1 VVFKNKTAT
10 VRILSLRSEAENT
23 NGNSQLTLINR
34 LQSSSNPDADGD
46 YRSYRPIVMSKPIEI
61 TVHSILRDLLR
72 HQTEIQDWNHH
83 LTMARLVAR
92 TLRLDK
98 SALIQTGIATH
109 RLEGKYRIGYLL
121 PALLWHEA
129 VIIAIPTACHPQLI
143 NAEIPLFQQWLNT
156 DKPIYCG
163 TQSPPAE
170 FRGLWMIDPRDWLDI
185 QLHHPQNRLNYPT
198 IIDGADDLAY
208 LAQQLLTIAITPEDW
223 DFLRVSQTPSQ
234 WQSIGEI
241 EIQLMEK
248 LWQRPQN
255 PYNCYLLDAEDRS
268 RVVELVER
276 LSPNLPDKWQ
286 AFNNRSCD
294 PKNELIWAT
303 IDRTHAKF
311 TLSIA
316 PINPIERLAPIW
328 QQQASVLITS
338 AVDLSKDA
346 IGYRQEIGLGEL
358 TSVKFL
364 LDRQTDIFQLYI
376 PRWMPMPN
384 TPKFQPILVDEI
396 EHLLYLICGQPKF
409 VVILIG
415 DTPLQAQIAAILAA
429 EWGSRV
435 QVEQTDLNEANILIS
450 GWEFWHQHQDDLPTP
465 KLMIIPTL
473 PIPSLEDPLVAAKV
487 NFYKQQKQDWF
498 RFYLLPTGL
507 KILHRSIAPI
517 RSSQGVV
524 AIFDNRINQRSYG
537 QQVLAALAPAARINY
552 ADLSWL
558 DK

>member
-1 VVFKNKTAT
+1 
-10 VRILSLRSEAENT
+10 
-23 NGNSQLTLINR
+23 
-34 LQSSSNPDADGD
+34 
-46 YRSYRPIVMSKPIEI
+46 MSKPIEI
-61 TVHSILRDLLR
+61 TVHSTLRDLLR

-98 SALIQTGIATH
+98 SALIQTGVATH

-129 VIIAIPTACHPQLI
+129 ITIAIPIACHAQLI
-143 NAEIPLFQQWLNT
+143 NTEIPLFQQWLNT

-163 TQSPPAE
+163 TQPPPPE
-170 FRGLWMIDPRDWLDI
+170 FRGLWIIDPRAWLDI
-185 QLHHPQNRLNYPT
+185 QLHHPQDRRNYPT
-198 IIDGADDLAY
+198 IIDGAEDLAY
-208 LAQQLLTIAITPEDW
+208 LAQQLLTVTITPEDW

-255 PYNCYLLDAEDRS
+255 PYNCYLLDVEDRS

-276 LSPNLPDKWQ
+276 LSPNLPNKWQ
-286 AFNNRSCD
+286 EFNTRSID
-294 PKNELIWAT
+294 PTNELIWAT

-316 PINPIERLAPIW
+316 PINPIAQLAPIW
-328 QQQASVLITS
+328 QQQPSVLITS

-364 LDRQTDIFQLYI
+364 LDRQSDLFQLYI

-396 EHLLYLICGQPKF
+396 KHLLYLIRGQPKF

-435 QVEQTDLNEANILIS
+435 QVEQTDLHEANILIS
-450 GWEFWHQHQDDLPTP
+450 GWEFWQQHQDDLPTP

-487 NFYKQQKQDWF
+487 SFYKQQKQDWF

-537 QQVLAALAPAARINY
+537 KQVLASLAPAARINY

-558 DK
+558 G

>member
-1 VVFKNKTAT
+1 
-10 VRILSLRSEAENT
+10 
-23 NGNSQLTLINR
+23 
-34 LQSSSNPDADGD
+34 
-46 YRSYRPIVMSKPIEI
+46 MSKPIEI
-61 TVHSILRDLLR
+61 TVHTILRDLLR

-109 RLEGKYRIGYLL
+109 RLAGKYRIGYLL

-129 VIIAIPTACHPQLI
+129 IIIAIPTACHQQLI

-156 DKPIYCG
+156 DKPIYCDI
-163 TQSPPAE
+163 QSPPTE
-170 FRGLWMIDPRDWLDI
+170 FRGLWIIDARDWLDM
-185 QLHHPQNRLNYPT
+185 QLHHPQRRNYPT
-198 IIDGADDLAY
+198 IIDGAEDLAS
-208 LAQQLLTIAITPEDW
+208 LAQQLLTIIITPEDW

-255 PYNCYLLDAEDRS
+255 PYNCYLLDSEDRS
-268 RVVELVER
+268 RVIELLER
-276 LSPNLPDKWQ
+276 LSPTLPEKWR
-286 AFNNRSCD
+286 AFNTRTKD
-294 PKNELIWAT
+294 AKNELIWAT

-311 TLSIA
+311 TLLIA

-328 QQQASVLITS
+328 QQQASVLINS

-346 IGYRQEIGLGEL
+346 IGYRQEIGLGEI

-396 EHLLYLICGQPKF
+396 KHLLYLICGHPKF

-450 GWEFWHQHQDDLPTP
+450 GWEFWQQHQDDLPTP

-537 QQVLAALAPAARINY
+537 KQVLASLSPSARINY

>member
-1 VVFKNKTAT
+1 
-10 VRILSLRSEAENT
+10 
-23 NGNSQLTLINR
+23 
-34 LQSSSNPDADGD
+34 
-46 YRSYRPIVMSKPIEI
+46 MSKPIEI
-61 TVHSILRDLLR
+61 TVHTTLRDLLR
-72 HQTEIQDWNHH
+72 HQTEIKDWNHH

-98 SALIQTGIATH
+98 SALIQTGVATH

-129 VIIAIPTACHPQLI
+129 ITIVVPIAAQSYLI
-143 NAEIPLFQQWLNT
+143 NTEIPLIQEWLNT
-156 DKPIYCG
+156 DKPVYCG
-163 TQSPPAE
+163 TQPPAE
-170 FRGLWMIDPRDWLDI
+170 FRGLWIVDARAWLDI
-185 QLHHPQNRLNYPT
+185 QLHHPEDRRNYPT
-198 IIDGADDLAY
+198 IIDGADELGD
-208 LAQQLLTIAITPEDW
+208 LAQQLLTVTLTPEDW

-248 LWQRPQN
+248 LWQRPSN
-255 PYNCYLLDAEDRS
+255 PYNCYLLDPEDRS
-268 RVVELVER
+268 RVIDLIER
-276 LSPNLPDKWQ
+276 LSPTLPHKWQ
-286 AFNNRSCD
+286 EFNTRSID
-294 PKNELIWAT
+294 PTNELIWAT

-311 TLSIA
+311 TLSIV
-316 PINPIERLAPIW
+316 PINPVDRLAPIW

-384 TPKFQPILVDEI
+384 TPKFQPILIDEI
-396 EHLLYLICGQPKF
+396 QHLLYLIRGEPKF

-429 EWGSRV
+429 EWGTRV
-435 QVEQTDLNEANILIS
+435 QVEQTDLHEANILIS
-450 GWEFWHQHQDDLPTP
+450 GWEFWQQHQDNLPTP
-465 KLMIIPTL
+465 KLMIIATL

-507 KILHRSIAPI
+507 KILHRSIDPI

-537 QQVLAALAPAARINY
+537 KQVLAALAPAARINY

-558 DK
+558 G

>member
-1 VVFKNKTAT
+1 MT
-10 VRILSLRSEAENT
+10 
-23 NGNSQLTLINR
+23 
-34 LQSSSNPDADGD
+34 
-46 YRSYRPIVMSKPIEI
+46 KPIEI
-61 TVHSILRDLLR
+61 TVHTILRDLLR
-72 HQTEIQDWNHH
+72 HQTEIKDWNHH

-92 TLRLDK
+92 TLRMSK
-98 SALIQTGIATH
+98 SALIQTGVATH

-129 VIIAIPTACHPQLI
+129 ITIAIPIAAHSYLI
-143 NAEIPLFQQWLNT
+143 NTEIPLLQQWLNT

-163 TQSPPAE
+163 TQPPPAK
-170 FRGLWMIDPRDWLDI
+170 FQGLWIIDPRAWLDI
-185 QLHHPQNRLNYPT
+185 QFHHPQDRRDYPT
-198 IIDGADDLAY
+198 IIDGADELGY
-208 LAQQLLTIAITPEDW
+208 LAQQLLTIALTPEDW

-234 WQSIGEI
+234 WQSIGET

-248 LWQRPQN
+248 LWQRPPN
-255 PYNCYLLDAEDRS
+255 PYNCYLLDDEDRS
-268 RVVELVER
+268 RVMQLIDR
-276 LSPNLPDKWQ
+276 LSFPLPSKWQ
-286 AFNNRSCD
+286 EFDRRSSN
-294 PKNELIWAT
+294 PNNELIWAT

-316 PINPIERLAPIW
+316 PINPIDRLAPIW

-346 IGYRQEIGLGEL
+346 IGYRQELGLGEL

-364 LDRQTDIFQLYI
+364 LDRQSDIFQLYI

-384 TPKFQPILVDEI
+384 TPKFQPILIDEI
-396 EHLLYLICGQPKF
+396 QHLLYLISGQPKF

-415 DTPLQAQIAAILAA
+415 DTPLQAQIAALLAA
-429 EWGSRV
+429 EWGSRI
-435 QVEQTDLNEANILIS
+435 QVEQTNLNEANILIS
-450 GWEFWHQHQDDLPTP
+450 GWEFWQQNQDNLPTP

-537 QQVLAALAPAARINY
+537 KQVLAALAPAARINY

-558 DK
+558 G

>member
-1 VVFKNKTAT
+1 
-10 VRILSLRSEAENT
+10 
-23 NGNSQLTLINR
+23 
-34 LQSSSNPDADGD
+34 
-46 YRSYRPIVMSKPIEI
+46 MSKPIEI
-61 TVHSILRDLLR
+61 TVHTILRDLLR

-98 SALIQTGIATH
+98 SALIQTGVATH

-129 VIIAIPTACHPQLI
+129 VTIAIPTACHPQLI
-143 NAEIPLFQQWLNT
+143 NTEIPLFQQWLNT

-163 TQSPPAE
+163 TQPPPAE
-170 FRGLWMIDPRDWLDI
+170 FRGLWIIDPLAWLDI
-185 QLHHPQNRLNYPT
+185 QLHHPQDRRDYPT
-198 IIDGADDLAY
+198 IIDGAEDLAY
-208 LAQQLLTIAITPEDW
+208 LAQQLLTVTLTPEDW

-255 PYNCYLLDAEDRS
+255 PYNCYLLDLEDRA

-286 AFNNRSCD
+286 EFKTRFSFPSAKADATRTGRYANREASAFGVSLEAQAAAPPTPTSD
-294 PKNELIWAT
+294 ATNELIWAT

-316 PINPIERLAPIW
+316 PINPIAQLAPIW
-328 QQQASVLITS
+328 QQQPSVLITS

-364 LDRQTDIFQLYI
+364 LDRQSDLFQLYV

-396 EHLLYLICGQPKF
+396 KHLLYLIRGQPKF
-409 VVILIG
+409 VVVLIG

-450 GWEFWHQHQDDLPTP
+450 GWEFWQQHQDNLPTP
-465 KLMIIPTL
+465 KLIIIPTL

-487 NFYKQQKQDWF
+487 SFYKQQKQDWF

-537 QQVLAALAPAARINY
+537 KQVLASLSPAARINY

>member
-1 VVFKNKTAT
+1 MMA
-10 VRILSLRSEAENT
+10 I
-23 NGNSQLTLINR
+23 
-34 LQSSSNPDADGD
+34 ADG
-46 YRSYRPIVMSKPIEI
+46 IALTAMSTPIEI
-61 TVHSILRDLLR
+61 TVHSTLRDLLR
-72 HQTEIQDWNHH
+72 QQTGITDWNHH

-98 SALIQTGIATH
+98 SALIQTGVATH

-121 PALLWHEA
+121 PALLWHEPITIA
-129 VIIAIPTACHPQLI
+129 VPMAARAQLV
-143 NAEIPLFQQWLNT
+143 NTEIPRLQQWLNT

-163 TQSPPAE
+163 TQPPPSG
-170 FRGLWMIDPRDWLDI
+170 FCGLWMMDPRSWLDL
-185 QLHHPQNRLNYPT
+185 QLHHPHNLRDYPT
-198 IIDGADDLAY
+198 IIDGADDLAD
-208 LAQQLLTIAITPEDW
+208 LAQQLLTITLTPEDW

-234 WQSIGEI
+234 WQSIGEV
-241 EIQLMEK
+241 EIQLMEN
-248 LWQRPQN
+248 LWQRPPN
-255 PYNCYLLDAEDRS
+255 PYNCYLLDVEDRS

-276 LSPNLPDKWQ
+276 LSPTLPDKWQ
-286 AFNNRSCD
+286 AFNTRCSKGEATPRID

-316 PINPIERLAPIW
+316 PINPTDRLAPIW
-328 QQQASVLITS
+328 QQQPSVLITS
-338 AVDLSKDA
+338 AVDTSKDA
-346 IGYRQEIGLGEL
+346 VGFRQELGLGEL
-358 TSVKFL
+358 TTVKFL
-364 LDRQTDIFQLYI
+364 LDRQSDIIQLYI

-384 TPKFQPILVDEI
+384 TPKFQPILIDEI
-396 EHLLYLICGQPKF
+396 QHILYLIRGEPKF

-450 GWEFWHQHQDDLPTP
+450 GWEFWQQHQDDLPIP
-465 KLMIIPTL
+465 KVMIIPTL

-487 NFYKQQKQDWF
+487 NFYKHQKQDWF

-517 RSSQGVV
+517 RSSQGIV
-524 AIFDNRINQRSYG
+524 AIFDNRIDRRSYG
-537 QQVLAALAPAARINY
+537 KQVLAALAPAARINY

-558 DK
+558 G